1 MKPVVLEH
9 EKIDSMSKRLL
20 ASSLIADLQKHFDDP
35 ENQRRFKE
43 WQERRKTNDQHRV
56 SEKTSLTFA

>member
-1 MKPVVLEH
+1 MMPVVVEH
-9 EKIDSMSKRLL
+9 GKIDGMSKRLL
-20 ASSLIADLQKHFDDP
+20 ASSIITDLQKHFDDP

-43 WQERRKTNDQHRV
+43 WQERRLTNDQHRV